1 MRRFDSFNN
10 LIFHT
15 EVNGTMPVPLT
26 TASSVQSIKPY
37 TEKYA
42 LGDNKK
48 IYSEGSATYIVDDN
62 SIVYTVSRVVDFET
76 VNNNRD
82 YAAHVEVKDTTS
94 AFYDTNS
101 HLRFRQKYTVTQGWY
116 LGFILLT
123 ILYFNFFDKTVNIH
137 FPFFF
142 FTSSLICWYC
152 RISLL
157 HEKAETFF

>member
-10 LIFHT
+10 LIFDT

-26 TASSVQSIKPY
+26 TASSIQSIKPY

-62 SIVYTVSRVVDFET
+62 SIDYTVSRAVDFET
-76 VNNNRD
+76 VNSNTE
-82 YAAHVEVKDTTS
+82 YTASVEVKDTTS
-94 AFYDTNS
+94 VFYDSNS

-116 LGFILLT
+116 FGIILNYPLFQHFDQT
-123 ILYFNFFDKTVNIH
+123 IR
-137 FPFFF
+137 FFF
-142 FTSSLICWYC
+142 LYKLYINRGIPKKCIC
-152 RISLL
+152 
-157 HEKAETFF
+157 